1 MTLATMTSPTK
12 TLDLPDPNDPAA
24 CSRWLQDRYM
34 KSERDDD
41 FIDALQEIL
50 ETDSQGNLTATPL
63 RVGLPQD
70 TRGLMVLGQ
79 SGYGKTSLVKRNL
92 SNQTTIG
99 LTDGNEPGAALY
111 HLVPP
116 EATLKS
122 VAVEIA
128 NACGYPK
135 IKDGIQIAEAWDLA
149 MHRLSI
155 KGITILWI
163 DEAHHLLTPGPGRDP
178 KLVVRRLKNVLQG
191 QNAVAMILT
200 GVPALYDLVLP
211 DKETDRRFVCLNL
224 EPVTSK
230 NEAANLRRYLEM
242 CCEKVGV
249 GMVDDPS
256 FLDRL
261 LMANQR
267 NLGKSIEMTLRAIR
281 RAHRRPERQLSF
293 EDFRR
298 SQTLQNGQKNISPFD
313 QIPWP
318 LLKVELEKLGWIS

>member
-1 MTLATMTSPTK
+1 MTLATMPTPSK
-12 TLDLPDPNDPAA
+12 TLDLPDLDDPAA

-34 KSERDDD
+34 KSDRDDD
-41 FIDALQEIL
+41 FIDALKEIL
-50 ETDSQGNLTATPL
+50 ETDAQDNLTATPL

-92 SNQTTIG
+92 KNQPSIG

-128 NACGYPK
+128 NACGYHK
-135 IKDGIQIAEAWDLA
+135 IKDGIQTAEAWDLA
-149 MHRLSI
+149 MHRLAI

-178 KLVVRRLKNVLQG
+178 KLVVRRLKNNLQG
-191 QNAVAMILT
+191 HNAVAMILT
-200 GVPALYDLVLP
+200 GVPGLYDLVLP
-211 DKETDRRFVCLNL
+211 DKESDRRFVCLHL

-230 NEAANLRRYLEM
+230 HEAANLSRYLEM

-249 GMVDDPS
+249 GMVDDPN
-256 FLDRL
+256 FVERL

-281 RAHRRPERQLSF
+281 RAQRRPERKLCL

-298 SQTLQNGQKNISPFD
+298 SQNLQNGRRNISPFD
-313 QIPWP
+313 DNPWP
-318 LLKVELEKLGWIS
+318 LLKAELEKLGWIS